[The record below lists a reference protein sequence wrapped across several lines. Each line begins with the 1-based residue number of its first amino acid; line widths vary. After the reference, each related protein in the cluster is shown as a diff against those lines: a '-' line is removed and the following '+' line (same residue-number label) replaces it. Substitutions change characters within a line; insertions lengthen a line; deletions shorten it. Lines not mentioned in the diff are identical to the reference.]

1 MNVLK
6 IPIAVIFGGLFTTLV
21 FWLLA
26 FSVNQGERAGA
37 LAEAKRIDFS
47 RVRKDTEVQTKRQEK
62 VQRERPPPTP
72 QTPRMALSQGGL
84 DNNVAS
90 LSPIVDTRGA
100 MKGLKLSAGSD
111 RDVVPLVRISPEY
124 PQRALTRGLE
134 GWVKVQFTITTT
146 GTVKDPLVV
155 DADPKNIFDD
165 AALKSIARW
174 KYNPKVE
181 DGVAVERIGVQT
193 IIRFQLEQ

>member
-6 IPIAVIFGGLFTTLV
+6 IPIAIIIGGLFTSLV

-26 FSVNQGERAGA
+26 YSVNQRELTGA
-37 LAEAKRIDFS
+37 TTEAKRIDFS
-47 RVRKDTEVQTKRQEK
+47 RLRKDTEVQTKREDK
-62 VQRERPPPTP
+62 VERERPPPTP
-72 QTPRMALSQGGL
+72 QQPRMSLSAGGV

-90 LSPIVDTRGA
+90 LSPVVDTRGA

-111 RDVVPLVRISPEY
+111 RDVVPLVRVPPDY
-124 PQRALTRGLE
+124 PPRALTRGLE
-134 GWVKVQFTITTT
+134 GWVQVQFTITAT
-146 GTVKDPLVV
+146 GTVKDAMVV

-174 KYNPKVE
+174 RYNPKVE
-181 DGVAVERIGVQT
+181 DGAAIERVGMQT

>member
-6 IPIAVIFGGLFTTLV
+6 IPIAIILGGLFTTAV

-26 FSVNQGERAGA
+26 YSVNQREETAA
-37 LAEAKRIDFS
+37 MAEAKRIDFS
-47 RVRKDTEVQTKRQEK
+47 RMRKDTEVQTKREDK

-72 QTPRMALSQGGL
+72 QQPRMSLSAGGL

-90 LSPIVDTRGA
+90 LSPVVDTRGA
-100 MKGLKLSAGSD
+100 MKGMKLSAGSD
-111 RDVVPLVRISPEY
+111 RDVVPLVRIAPDY
-124 PQRALTRGLE
+124 PQRALQRGLE
-134 GWVKVQFTITTT
+134 GWVRVQFTITVT
-146 GTVKDPLVV
+146 GTVKDAMVV
-155 DADPKNIFDD
+155 EAEPKSIFDD

-174 KYNPKVE
+174 RYNPKVE
-181 DGVAVERIGVQT
+181 DGVAVERVGVQT